1 MLAETGAEGW
11 QIAVLIGGAVLMLL
25 GAAGVVYAGVL
36 RRRGR

>member
-1 MLAETGAEGW
+1 VLAETGAEGW
-11 QIAVLIGGAVLMLL
+11 QVAVLIGGAVLMLL